1 LRNLLLLLTAIG
13 FLPLV
18 FFGAWGIKAAA
29 DYQRHELERSM
40 LDLSRALSSAVDAEL
55 DGWVSTL
62 RTMANNP
69 ALVYGDMQTF
79 YDVAREQVRN
89 QSDWSGVVLTDAAG
103 AVVFKTVLPF
113 GSQDGRV
120 VDPESLRQAMAL
132 RTPVVGRISQGQVAP
147 AAFPV
152 RVPVTDAANH
162 QYVLTAAIQPSRILK
177 VMERQRSPAGWVI
190 SVHDS
195 SGRRVARSLDHA
207 HTVGTRPSPSLERLL
222 QSERMEG
229 VGDIRTQ
236 EGIEAVAAY
245 TKLSRYAWT
254 VVVGAPTEELRH
266 GLWRSVA
273 IYSGGIVASLALCM
287 LLAALI
293 ARRAVSAMAGLQEQA
308 VRLGRGEAVQIQPS
322 GIYEVNLMG
331 MALEAAG
338 YRRTQHVQ
346 ERNRLLASLEQ
357 ALRTRDEALARAEI
371 ASRANADLPAT
382 AEPSPRSHAV
392 SQDAAP
398 RPRRVLVVDDNK
410 DAAHGL
416 QGVLELDGHE
426 VRTAHTAQEAM
437 ALFAEFAP
445 EVGVINIG
453 LPDMNGYQL
462 AALLRREAAGRP
474 LRLIALA
481 GHGQQ
486 VQELRKTGAGFDQHL
501 NKPAEVGA
509 LLAAIAG

>member
-1 LRNLLLLLTAIG
+1 LRHLLVLLTAIG

-18 FFGAWGIKAAA
+18 FFAAWGLKAAA

-40 LDLSRALSSAVDAEL
+40 LDLSRALSSAVDVEL

-62 RTMANNP
+62 RTLATNP
-69 ALVYGDMQTF
+69 ALAQGDMQAF
-79 YDVAREQVRN
+79 YNVAREQVRS
-89 QSDWSGVVLTDAAG
+89 QPDWSGVVLTDAAG

-120 VDPESLRQAMAL
+120 VDPESLRQAMAS
-132 RTPVVGRISQGQVAP
+132 RTPVVGHIALGQVAP

-152 RVPVTDAANH
+152 RVPVTDAANN
-162 QYVLTAAIQPSRILK
+162 QYVLSAAIQPSSILK
-177 VMERQRSPAGWVI
+177 VMARQRNPAGWVI
-190 SVHDS
+190 AVYDS

-207 HTVGTRPSPSLERLL
+207 RTVGTRPSPSLERLL
-222 QSERMEG
+222 HTDRLEG
-229 VGDIRTQ
+229 VGDTRTQ
-236 EGIEAVAAY
+236 EGMEAVTAY
-245 TKLSRYAWT
+245 TKLSRHAWT

-266 GLWRSVA
+266 ALWRSVA

-287 LLAALI
+287 MLAALV
-293 ARRAVSAMAGLQEQA
+293 ARRAVSAMASLQEQA

-338 YRRTQHVQ
+338 YRRTLHVQ
-346 ERNRLLASLEQ
+346 ERSRLLASLEQ

-371 ASRANADLPAT
+371 ANRAKAELPET
-382 AEPSPRSHAV
+382 VEPNLRSLAED
-392 SQDAAP
+392 QDGAP
-398 RPRRVLVVDDNK
+398 APRRVLVVDDNR

-426 VRTAHTAQEAM
+426 VRTVHTAQEAV

-453 LPDMNGYQL
+453 LEDMNGYQL

-486 VQELRKTGAGFDQHL
+486 ADKLRETGAAFDQHL
-501 NKPAEVGA
+501 NKPAKVGE
-509 LLAAIAG
+509 LQAAIAG